1 MTKKEAQ
8 IRLTKLRQVIDEA
21 RQAYHLENRL
31 LMSEEALDSL
41 KNELVTIEK
50 EYPDLVTADSPSQRV
65 AGGILPGF
73 SKVEHQVT
81 QWSFNDAF
89 TAEDLRDFDKRVRK
103 ILGPSEKPT
112 YTAELKIDGFKIVL
126 TYKDSLLVT
135 AATRGDG
142 LTGEDVTANVKL
154 MESIPLRLN
163 KPNLDLVVEGEIWMS
178 KKEFERVNKEQ
189 AKKDLP
195 LYANPRNTAAGTIR
209 QLDTAIV
216 KSRNLNS
223 FIYDLS
229 AGNLSIPATQ
239 EAELKLLSE
248 LGFVVE
254 KSFKH
259 LMTIEE
265 VISHWQTVEKKKDKL
280 DFWVDG
286 VVVKVNER
294 VYQEELGYTGKA
306 PRFGIAVKFAAEEAT
321 TVVENIAFQ
330 VGRTGAVTPVAHL
343 RPVLI
348 AGSTVSRATLH
359 NEDEIK
365 RLDVRIGDTV
375 ILRKAGDII
384 PDIIRVLPE
393 LRPAKSKPFIFPTY
407 LEECGGP
414 IERVP
419 GEAVYRCVNKQSAAI
434 LKRRFYYFVGK
445 SAFDIAGCGPKVIDL
460 LLEHGLISDFADLF
474 DLKLG
479 DLLILP
485 RLGEK
490 SAEKLLKA
498 LEKGSTVTLERFL
511 IGLSINHVGE
521 ETAILL
527 AHHFKTLEKIAKA
540 PIDELA
546 KIEGVG
552 EVIAES
558 IYRWFRDK
566 QHQELLD
573 RLLKRVTIK
582 NPVSYSKVQTLSG
595 ETIVFTGTLPTLE
608 REVAKKMAR
617 EAGAKISGSVGA
629 GTTLVV
635 AGENAGSKLDEAEKL
650 GIKVIGEEQF
660 LKLVK

>member
-1 MTKKEAQ
+1 MTKKEAE
-8 IRLTKLRQVIDEA
+8 IRLAKLRQLIDEA
-21 RQAYHLENRL
+21 RQAYHLENRSI
-31 LMSEEALDSL
+31 MSEEALDSL
-41 KNELVTIEK
+41 KNELVSIETG
-50 EYPDLVTADSPSQRV
+50 YPDLITADSPSQRV

-73 SKVEHQVT
+73 KKVKHQIT

-89 TAEDLRDFDKRVRK
+89 TVEDLRDFDKRVK
-103 ILGPSEKPT
+103 KMLGGQTPT

-126 TYKDSLLVT
+126 TYVDSVLVT

-142 LTGEDVTANVKL
+142 AVGEDVTANVKL

-163 KPNLDLVVEGEIWMS
+163 KPNLDVVVEGEIWMG
-178 KKEFERVNKEQ
+178 KKEFARVNREQ
-189 AKKDLP
+189 AKKNLP

-209 QLDTAIV
+209 QLDTNIV
-216 KSRNLNS
+216 KERNLNC

-229 AGNLSIPATQ
+229 ASNFPIPTTQ
-239 EAELKLLSE
+239 FAELKLLSE

-254 KSFKH
+254 KSFKE
-259 LMTIEE
+259 LANIDE
-265 VISHWQTVEKKKDKL
+265 VINYWQVIEKKRDSL

-294 VYQEELGYTGKA
+294 AFQEELGYTGKA
-306 PRFGIAVKFAAEEAT
+306 PRFGVAVKFAAEEAT
-321 TVVENIAFQ
+321 TVVEDIAFQ
-330 VGRTGAVTPVAHL
+330 VGRTGVVTPVAHL
-343 RPVLI
+343 RPVLV

-384 PDIIRVLPE
+384 PDIVRVLPE
-393 LRPAKSKPFIFPTY
+393 LRPAKSKPFIFPSY

-414 IERVP
+414 IERIP
-419 GEAVYRCVNKQSAAI
+419 GEAVYRCVNKNSASI

-445 SAFDIAGCGPKVIDL
+445 SAYDIAGCGPKVIDL

-485 RLGEK
+485 RFGQK
-490 SAEKLLKA
+490 SAEKLLQS
-498 LEKGSTVTLERFL
+498 LEKASQVSLERFL

-527 AHHFKTLEKIAKA
+527 AHHFKTLEEIKKA
-540 PIDELA
+540 GVVELS

-552 EVIAES
+552 EVIAQS
-558 IYRWFRDK
+558 IYDWFRHK
-566 QHQELLD
+566 EHNKLLE

-582 NPVSYSKVQTLSG
+582 TIESKTSRQTLAG
-595 ETIVFTGTLPTLE
+595 QVIVFTGTMPTLE
-608 REVAKKMAR
+608 RETAKSLAR
-617 EAGAKISGSVGA
+617 GAGAKIASSVGLSV
-629 GTTLVV
+629 TLVV
-635 AGENAGSKLDEAEKL
+635 AGENAGSKLVEAEKL
-650 GIKVIGEEQF
+650 GIKIIDEIEF
-660 LKLVK
+660 LKLIK